1 MDRESM
7 SFDVVIVGAG
17 VAGLSAA
24 CRLMQQASEAGH
36 DISVCVLEKGAEVGA
51 HILSGAAFDPRA
63 LEELFPDW
71 RERGAPLHTPTR
83 RDEIL
88 YLHDEKRSIRFPDAL
103 VPPSMLNRG
112 SYLISAG
119 DLCRWLAEQAE
130 ALGVDIFPG
139 FPAQE
144 VMYGERG
151 EVTGVITGD
160 MGLDSSGAPRPGFEP
175 GVALYGRY
183 TLFAEGSR
191 GHLGKTLI
199 QKFNLDADCDPQHYA
214 IGLKELWQVS
224 AEQHEPGLVV
234 HSAGW
239 PLSPGAHGGS
249 FVYHGADRQVM
260 VGLIVDLAYEN
271 PWLSPFD
278 EFQRLKHHPR
288 IAASLK
294 GGTRL
299 SFGARSITKGG
310 LNSLP
315 EMVFPG
321 GLLIGCDAGTL
332 DFSRIKG
339 LHTAMKS
346 AMIAAESVAGALI
359 GGDMGG
365 ARLEDFNTAFR
376 ASWVYK
382 ELSRGR
388 NFGPA
393 MHRLGMVGGGAFNL
407 LDQKLGGRLPPM
419 RDKTPDHARLR
430 PASEC
435 RKIDYPR
442 PDGVL
447 SFDKPASVY
456 LTNTH
461 HDESQPCHLRL
472 ENPRTPMEVNL
483 PRFAEPAQRY
493 CPVGVYEVVE
503 AQGTPRLQ
511 INFQNCI
518 HCKTCDIKD
527 PSQNIRWVAPEG
539 GGGPNYPNM

>member
-24 CRLMQQASEAGH
+24 CRLMQQAAEAGH
-36 DISVCVLEKGAEVGA
+36 ELSVCVLEKGAEVGA

-71 RERGAPLHTPTR
+71 RERGAPVNTPVS

-88 YLHDEKRSIRFPDAL
+88 YLRDAERSIRFPHAL

-119 DLCRWLAEQAE
+119 ALCRWLAEQAE
-130 ALGVDIFPG
+130 SLGVDIFPG
-139 FPAQE
+139 FPAQA
-144 VMYGERG
+144 VMYGDDG
-151 EVTGVITGD
+151 AVAGVITGD
-160 MGLDSSGAPRPGFEP
+160 MGLDREGEPRPGFEP
-175 GVALYGRY
+175 GIALYGRY

-191 GHLGKTLI
+191 GHLGKSLI
-199 QKFNLDADCDPQHYA
+199 QRFDLDAGCDPQHYA

-224 AEQHEPGLVV
+224 AEQHEPGRVI
-234 HSAGW
+234 HSTGW

-249 FVYHGADRQVM
+249 FVYHGEDRQVM
-260 VGLIVDLAYEN
+260 VGLIVDLDYDN

-278 EFQRLKHHPR
+278 EFQRLKHHPA

-359 GGDMGG
+359 GGDTGG
-365 ARLEDFNTAFR
+365 GRLESFNTAFR
-376 ASWVYK
+376 ASWVHK
-382 ELSRGR
+382 ALSRGR

-393 MHRLGMVGGGAFNL
+393 MHRFGMVAGGAFNL
-407 LDQKLGGRLPPM
+407 LDQKLGGRLPRL
-419 RDKTPDHARLR
+419 RDATPDHARMK
-430 PASEC
+430 PADES

-447 SFDKPASVY
+447 SFDKPASVH

-461 HDESQPCHLRL
+461 HDEAQPCHLRL
-472 ENPRTPMEVNL
+472 ENPRIPMEVNL

-503 AQGTPRLQ
+503 AQGAPRLQ

-539 GGGPNYPNM
+539 GGGPNYPHM